1 MGRAAQAA
9 LTYED
14 ECLIFETRVVRRWIE
29 DSPGRDDPTGTAL
42 LFRVTLKTVGD
53 FGIRAL

>member
-1 MGRAAQAA
+1 VAAQAVA
-9 LTYED
+9 AYED
-14 ECLIFETRVVRRWIE
+14 ECLIFETRFVRRWAE
-29 DSPGRDDPTGTAL
+29 DPTTRREFASNTML